1 MKKFFLLAAGA
12 FLLACSDGDE
22 HVVNFTPDMEIL
34 LNAKKDFNKDTVIYL
49 ADSLKF
55 VEKINQFS
63 DFGDE
68 DNTLLIY
75 KANATSTAINMNLFV
90 LPGPGGGS
98 IEINCFSNEKNR
110 IVFEEPVL
118 PARSEEGYTLKF
130 LDSLKAGESTYY
142 DVLEFD
148 ASKAQI
154 NQCYYST
161 IYYGVHDGLIK
172 VVSKSRTELNRVP
185 AKVYEDA
192 LERRAKE
199 RAYADSVAQAVAD
212 SIAQAVADS
221 IAQAVADS
229 IIKAN
234 TPADDSSV
242 IEIEIPQEVI
252 DLADSVANCI
262 KKAYSSGS
270 LSALKKCSI

>member
-1 MKKFFLLAAGA
+1 MKKLLLLAAGA
-12 FLLACSDGDE
+12 FLLACSDGE
-22 HVVNFTPDMEIL
+22 ERIVSLTPDMEIL

-63 DFGDE
+63 DFGDD
-68 DNTLLIY
+68 DNSMLIY

-98 IEINCFSNEKNR
+98 IEISCFANEKNR

-118 PARSEEGYTLKF
+118 PARSEEGYTLKL

-148 ASKAQI
+148 ASETQI

-172 VVSKSRTELNRVP
+172 VISKSRTELNRVP

-192 LERRAKE
+192 VERRAKE

-212 SIAQAVADS
+212 SIAKAVADS

-229 IIKAN
+229 ILKAN
-234 TPADDSSV
+234 TPTDDSSV
-242 IEIEIPQEVI
+242 TEIEIPQEVI

-270 LSALKKCSI
+270 LSAIKECKI

>member
-1 MKKFFLLAAGA
+1 MKKILLLAAGA
-12 FLLACSDGDE
+12 FLLACSDGE
-22 HVVNFTPDMEIL
+22 ERIVSLTSDMEIL

-63 DFGDE
+63 DFGDD
-68 DNTLLIY
+68 DNSMLIY

-98 IEINCFSNEKNR
+98 IEISCFANEKNR

-118 PARSEEGYTLKF
+118 PARSEEGYTLKL

-148 ASKAQI
+148 ASETQI

-172 VVSKSRTELNRVP
+172 VISKSRTELNRVS

-192 LERRAKE
+192 VERRAKE

-212 SIAQAVADS
+212 SIAKAVADS

-229 IIKAN
+229 ILKAN
-234 TPADDSSV
+234 TPTDDSSV
-242 IEIEIPQEVI
+242 TEIEIPQEVI

-270 LSALKKCSI
+270 LSAIKECKI

>member
-1 MKKFFLLAAGA
+1 MPWTY
-12 FLLACSDGDE
+12 CPISP
-22 HVVNFTPDMEIL
+22 VTS
-34 LNAKKDFNKDTVIYL
+34 AKKDFNKDTVIYL

-221 IAQAVADS
+221 I
-229 IIKAN
+229 IKAN